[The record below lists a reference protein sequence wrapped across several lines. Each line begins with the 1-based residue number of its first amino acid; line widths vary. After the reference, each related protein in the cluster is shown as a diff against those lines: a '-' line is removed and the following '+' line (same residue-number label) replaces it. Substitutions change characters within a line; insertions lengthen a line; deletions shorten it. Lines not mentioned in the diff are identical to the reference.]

1 MGEEDSGPR
10 RDSPTPATAAPPRHR
25 ILYLAPFTPRSD
37 AMHGGGRI
45 VAQLL
50 LRLARR
56 NRVGLVYLRGPGTAP
71 IEPALEEAC
80 ELVQEIVPRRQR
92 HVGGK
97 QHRID
102 VLRAP
107 LTGLPSPVAAVHDR
121 GFAAACRTA
130 VLGWTPDI
138 VQVEQ
143 DTLAYLGPVVRRAS
157 ADVKL
162 ILTCHEPGPSA
173 AADLVRTTE
182 GRQRL
187 AHGVDRK
194 VWQRYWS
201 RTLGAFDVV
210 VTFTDRDRSVVTA
223 ANPSVRTVAIPFGID
238 IPDTPLS
245 AVGGDEPRVLFVGG
259 YMHPPN
265 SDAALRLLRS
275 IMPAVR
281 RRLPELRLILA
292 GADPGPEMLGAAGP
306 DDLITGTVAET
317 MPFLR
322 DASVVALPIRLGGGM
337 RVKLLEAMAAGKA
350 VVTSRL
356 AAAGLDLSDGVQVV
370 FAESDEEFCDA
381 IIRLIGD
388 AGERGRL
395 GAEARRWAVS
405 NLGWDG
411 RVRRFESLY
420 REMLGA
426 APR

>member
-10 RDSPTPATAAPPRHR
+10 RDSPTPATAAPPRDR

-92 HVGGK
+92 HAGGK

-173 AADLVRTTE
+173 AADLVRTTQ

-245 AVGGDEPRVLFVGG
+245 AVGSDEPRVLFVGG

-356 AAAGLDLSDGVQVV
+356 AAAGLELSDGVQVV

-381 IIRLIGD
+381 IVRLIGD

-395 GAEARRWAVS
+395 GAEARRWAVR

>member
-10 RDSPTPATAAPPRHR
+10 RDSPTPATAAAPRHR
-25 ILYLAPFTPRSD
+25 ILCLAPFTPRSD

-80 ELVQEIVPRRQR
+80 ELAQEIVPRRHR

-97 QHRID
+97 KHRID

-173 AADLVRTTE
+173 AADLVRTTQ

-194 VWQRYWS
+194 AWQRYWS

-238 IPDTPLS
+238 IPDAPLS
-245 AVGGDEPRVLFVGG
+245 AVGGDEPRILFVGG

-356 AAAGLDLSDGVQVV
+356 AAAGLELSDGVQVV

>member
-1 MGEEDSGPR
+1 VMGEEDSGAR
-10 RDSPTPATAAPPRHR
+10 RDSPTASAAAPPRHR

-45 VAQLL
+45 LAQLL

-56 NRVGLVYLRGPGTAP
+56 NRVGLVYLRGPGTTP

-80 ELVQEIVPRRQR
+80 ELVQEIVPRRR
-92 HVGGK
+92 RDAGGK

-107 LTGLPSPVAAVHDR
+107 LTGLPSPAAAVHDR
-121 GFAAACRTA
+121 SLTHSADDA

-143 DTLAYLGPVVRRAS
+143 DVLAYLGPVVRRTSSDA
-157 ADVKL
+157 KL
-162 ILTCHEPGPSA
+162 ILTCHEPGPAA
-173 AADLVRTTE
+173 AADLVRTTH

-187 AHGVDRK
+187 AHSVDRRA
-194 VWQRYWS
+194 WQRYWS

-223 ANPSVRTVAIPFGID
+223 ANPSVRAVAIPFGID

-245 AVGGDEPRVLFVGG
+245 AVGGDEPRVFFVGG

-281 RRLPELRLILA
+281 RRLPGLRLILA
-292 GADPGPEMLGAAGP
+292 GADPGPEMLSAAGP
-306 DDLITGTVAET
+306 DDLITGTVERVE
-317 MPFLR
+317 PHL
-322 DASVVALPIRLGGGM
+322 DAAALLALPIRMGGGM
-337 RVKLLEAMAAGKA
+337 RVKLLEALAAGKA
-350 VVTSRL
+350 VVASPL
-356 AAAGLDLSDGVQVV
+356 AAAGVDVTDGTEL
-370 FAESDEEFCDA
+370 ALADSDEEFAATITRLLQDA
-381 IIRLIGD
+381 D
-388 AGERGRL
+388 ARGRL
-395 GAEARRWAVS
+395 GTAARAWAVRELS
-405 NLGWDG
+405 WDP
-411 RVRRFESLY
+411 RVRQYTALY
-420 REMLGA
+420 SRLLAG
-426 APR
+426 

>member
-102 VLRAP
+102 VLCAP

-130 VLGWTPDI
+130 VLRWTPDI

-173 AADLVRTTE
+173 AADLVRTTQ

-187 AHGVDRK
+187 AHGVDRN

-245 AVGGDEPRVLFVGG
+245 AVGSDEPRVLFVGG

-281 RRLPELRLILA
+281 RRIPELRLILA

-356 AAAGLDLSDGVQVV
+356 AAAGLELSDGVQVV

-411 RVRRFESLY
+411 CVRRFESLY

>member
-10 RDSPTPATAAPPRHR
+10 RDSPTPATATPPRDR

-56 NRVGLVYLRGPGTAP
+56 NRVGLVYLRGPGMAP

-80 ELVQEIVPRRQR
+80 ELVQEIVPRRR
-92 HVGGK
+92 RRAGGK

-121 GFAAACRTA
+121 GFAAACRSA
-130 VLGWTPDI
+130 VLGWTPDV

-143 DTLAYLGPVVRRAS
+143 DILAYLGPVVRRAS
-157 ADVKL
+157 PDVKL

-173 AADLVRTTE
+173 AADLVRTTH
-182 GRQRL
+182 GRQRF
-187 AHGVDRK
+187 AHGVDRRA
-194 VWQRYWS
+194 WQRYWS

-245 AVGGDEPRVLFVGG
+245 AVGSDEPRVLFVGG

-281 RRLPELRLILA
+281 RRLPGLRLILA
-292 GADPGPEMLGAAGP
+292 GADPGQEMLGAAGP

-381 IIRLIGD
+381 IVRLIGD

-395 GAEARRWAVS
+395 GAEARRWAVR

>member
-173 AADLVRTTE
+173 AADLVRTTQ

-201 RTLGAFDVV
+201 RTRHAGRAWSPP
-210 VTFTDRDRSVVTA
+210 RS
-223 ANPSVRTVAIPFGID
+223 R
-238 IPDTPLS
+238 
-245 AVGGDEPRVLFVGG
+245 
-259 YMHPPN
+259 
-265 SDAALRLLRS
+265 
-275 IMPAVR
+275 
-281 RRLPELRLILA
+281 
-292 GADPGPEMLGAAGP
+292 
-306 DDLITGTVAET
+306 
-317 MPFLR
+317 
-322 DASVVALPIRLGGGM
+322 
-337 RVKLLEAMAAGKA
+337 
-350 VVTSRL
+350 
-356 AAAGLDLSDGVQVV
+356 
-370 FAESDEEFCDA
+370 
-381 IIRLIGD
+381 
-388 AGERGRL
+388 
-395 GAEARRWAVS
+395 
-405 NLGWDG
+405 
-411 RVRRFESLY
+411 
-420 REMLGA
+420 
-426 APR
+426 

>member
-1 MGEEDSGPR
+1 M
-10 RDSPTPATAAPPRHR
+10 
-25 ILYLAPFTPRSD
+25 
-37 AMHGGGRI
+37 
-45 VAQLL
+45 
-50 LRLARR
+50 
-56 NRVGLVYLRGPGTAP
+56 
-71 IEPALEEAC
+71 
-80 ELVQEIVPRRQR
+80 
-92 HVGGK
+92 
-97 QHRID
+97 
-102 VLRAP
+102 
-107 LTGLPSPVAAVHDR
+107 
-121 GFAAACRTA
+121 
-130 VLGWTPDI
+130 LGWTPDI

-173 AADLVRTTE
+173 AADLVRTTQ

-187 AHGVDRK
+187 AHGVDRN

-281 RRLPELRLILA
+281 RRIPELRLILA

-356 AAAGLDLSDGVQVV
+356 AAAGLELSDGVQVV

-426 APR
+426 ALR